1 MKFAVLRW
9 EVGRSVGWMEGDSKC
24 KLSSSRT
31 LNRPIHFS
39 VTKSLKSRNMTTI
52 ANETIFSGE
61 LNSEDA
67 QKLAEMLNE
76 LSEDNPEV
84 LSALVQEAEEILTS
98 EAQSQ
103 SVEVE
108 PLATTSFDAIAL
120 AEYEYRLGK
129 MQLPNEHRVHR
140 VGWSV
145 KIQSRKVHAEVFV
158 KFKHP
163 SIDRF
168 VNDAIACAITSA
180 GASVIAG
187 VATGAVPAAFAA
199 FYPAWKVCMAAK
211 VGLTV
216 ANDMKV
222 ELYTKK
228 TYSGWG

>member
-1 MKFAVLRW
+1 MK
-9 EVGRSVGWMEGDSKC
+9 GGSKF

-31 LNRPIHFS
+31 LNQLIHFS
-39 VTKSLKSRNMTTI
+39 VTKSLRSRNMTTTT
-52 ANETIFSGE
+52 NETIFSGE
-61 LNSEDA
+61 LSSEDA

-76 LSEDNPEV
+76 LSEENPDV
-84 LSALVQEAEEILTS
+84 LSALVQEAEEVLAS
-98 EAQSQ
+98 EVQSQ

-108 PLATTSFDAIAL
+108 PLPTNSFDAIAQ

-140 VGWSV
+140 VGLSV

-158 KFKHP
+158 RFKHP
-163 SIDRF
+163 TIERF
-168 VNDAIACAITSA
+168 VSDAIACAITSA

-199 FYPAWKVCMAAK
+199 FYPVWKVCMVAK
-211 VGLTV
+211 VGTTV
-216 ANDMKV
+216 ANDIKV
-222 ELYTKK
+222 ELYMKK